1 MENLVISVGI
11 VAFNEEN
18 YIETLLNL
26 LLAQDYPKKQ
36 TEILLI
42 NSLSTD
48 KTEEIFEQFREQN
61 IESFYDIKV
70 IENKGKIQSA
80 GWNEAIRNFSGD
92 ALIRLDAHAR
102 IENNFIRKN
111 AETLLSG
118 EMVCGGK
125 RPNLPAGVGGEALL
139 VHLADASMFGGSFA
153 KYHSSEEKTYVDTVF
168 HGCYRREV
176 LEKVGFFNE
185 DLGRTEDND
194 FHSRIRKAGYKIC
207 YNPEIVS
214 YQFSRGSAV
223 ASIRQKYGNGYW
235 IGRTIAINPD
245 CISLFHFVPFI
256 FVLGLIA
263 ASVFCVI
270 TPWLLILASALYGVV
285 NLALSGM
292 SFITSEKK
300 HLSYLLLPIMFLSLH
315 LSYGIGTFAGLFS
328 LITKQVRK

>member
-1 MENLVISVGI
+1 MDNLIISVGI

-26 LLAQDYPKKQ
+26 LLQQDYPKEK

-48 KTEEIFEQFREQN
+48 KTEEIFEQFKTEN
-61 IESFYDIKV
+61 LDVYKDIKV
-70 IENKGKIQSA
+70 LKNEGKIQSA

-102 IENNFIRKN
+102 INPDFIRKN

-125 RPNLPAGVGGEALL
+125 RPNLPAGEGAEEQL
-139 VHLADASMFGGSFA
+139 VHLSDASMFGGSFA
-153 KYHSSEEKTYVDTVF
+153 KYHSSEEKSYVDTVF

-185 DLGRTEDND
+185 SLGRTEDND

-214 YQFSRGSAV
+214 YQFSRNSLMGSV
-223 ASIRQKYGNGYW
+223 RQKYGNGYW
-235 IGRTIAINPD
+235 IGRTTAINPD
-245 CISLFHFVPFI
+245 CISLFHYVPFL
-256 FVLGLIA
+256 FVFALFCSA
-263 ASVFCVI
+263 VFSVV
-270 TPWLLILASALYGVV
+270 TPVFFYLALALYG
-285 NLALSGM
+285 LADIALSIM
-292 SFITSEKK
+292 AFISAPKK
-300 HLSYLLLPIMFLSLH
+300 RLVFIALPLAFLSLH
-315 LSYGIGTFAGLFS
+315 LSYGIGTLVGFLS
-328 LITKQVRK
+328 LIKKGVS